1 MTFSEQE
8 IKDLLKAWIVI
19 SFAFAFVLGGTSG
32 LLRNFLL
39 SGLTVGVAFLFH
51 ELAHKFVAQRFG
63 CWAEFRAF
71 DAGLALAVLTAIV
84 TTFGKGGF
92 VFAAP
97 GAVVIEGLITSEESG
112 KIAAFGPLT
121 NIVLAIFYLFLTIF
135 LPTSLPFYR
144 FAIEVFSFG
153 VTVNSSLAF
162 FNLLPIFQLDGLKI
176 FFWNRTVWGLLL
188 AFATFLT
195 FMF

>member
-1 MTFSEQE
+1 MAFSEQE

-71 DAGLALAVLTAIV
+71 DAGLALAVLTAIA

-153 VTVNSSLAF
+153 VTINSSLAF